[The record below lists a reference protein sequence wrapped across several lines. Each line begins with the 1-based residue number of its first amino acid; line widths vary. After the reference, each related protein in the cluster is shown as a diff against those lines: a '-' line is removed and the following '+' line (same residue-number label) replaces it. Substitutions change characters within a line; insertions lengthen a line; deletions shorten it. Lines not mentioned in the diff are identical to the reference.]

1 MLFCLRRT
9 VKSGALHPVCYTL
22 NRSFSPFRLREN
34 KTESEYRL
42 MAAPSKTKVTMR
54 DVARLAGVSQSTVSR
69 VLNGSDSGISIGE
82 DTRQRVLDA
91 IKSLGYYPNLYA
103 GTLRGQKTRM
113 IAMMIADIANP
124 FYHAMVR
131 SAQDIAHTHRYDVM
145 IANTDHM
152 RENEL
157 LFLESIIRRP
167 VDGVFMAPYHLTSD
181 HLEELITRTGAA
193 VVAVGQHVHHPQVD
207 TVQGNDDKA
216 VVKAVRWL
224 HEARDHQR
232 IGYIGVTEVHSAG
245 ARRHAAFTEA
255 MQALNLPIDPQLFV
269 LGDWSE
275 ASGEEAMRA
284 LLALPERPTAVF
296 AINDLMAI
304 GALEATLS
312 AGLRV
317 PEDVAIIG
325 FDNIPAASWVR
336 PRLTTVAQY
345 PADMGRILTEALFDR
360 IDGKVSGEA
369 RRFVAECE
377 LIVRESA

>member
-1 MLFCLRRT
+1 
-9 VKSGALHPVCYTL
+9 
-22 NRSFSPFRLREN
+22 
-34 KTESEYRL
+34 
-42 MAAPSKTKVTMR
+42 MAPSTKVNASKTKVTMR
-54 DVARLAGVSQSTVSR
+54 DVAQLAGVSQSTVSR
-69 VLNGSDSGISIGE
+69 VLNGSDSGIPIGE
-82 DTRQRVLDA
+82 ETRQRVQDA
-91 IKSLGYYPNLYA
+91 IKTLGYYPNLYA

-131 SAQDIAHTHRYDVM
+131 SAQDIAHARRYDVM
-145 IANTDHM
+145 IANTDHV
-152 RENEL
+152 RDNEL
-157 LFLESIIRRP
+157 HFLESIIRRP
-167 VDGVFMAPYHLTSD
+167 VDGVFMAPYHLTSE

-193 VVAVGQHVHHPQVD
+193 VAAVGQHVDHPQVD
-207 TVQGNDDKA
+207 TVQGDDDKA
-216 VVKAVRWL
+216 VIKAVRWL
-224 HEARDHQR
+224 HEVRGHRR

-255 MQALNLPIDPQLFV
+255 MRALNLPIEPHFFA

-304 GALEATLS
+304 GALDAALS

-317 PEDVAIIG
+317 PDDVAVIG

-336 PRLTTVAQY
+336 PRLTTVAQF
-345 PADMGRILTEALFDR
+345 PADMGRILTEALFER
-360 IDGKVSGEA
+360 IEGKVSGDA
-369 RRFVAECE
+369 RRFAVPCE